1 MVILQSSYIPW
12 RGYFDLIRQA
22 DQFVFL
28 DDVQFTKRDWRSRNR
43 IVGPNGP
50 QWLSIPVATKG
61 RYTQTIAQA
70 QVSDPKWV
78 QTHLK
83 AMSHSWA
90 RAPYFK
96 TYFPQIEAA
105 YHSLGH
111 ETSLSRINIHLTRTI
126 VKIIGIDTPLHTSA
140 DLPTAEGASVRL
152 LTICKALAATTYISG
167 PAAKDY
173 LDVELFGHQ
182 GVAVD
187 WMTYNEYP
195 TYTQADGAYE
205 PAVSV
210 LDALMWLGADV
221 LFASSP

>member
-1 MVILQSSYIPW
+1 MILQSSYIPW

-50 QWLSIPVATKG
+50 QWLTIPVATKG

-83 AMSHSWA
+83 AISHSWA

-96 TYFPQIEAA
+96 TYFPQIQAA
-105 YHSLGH
+105 YQSLGQ
-111 ETSLSRINIHLTRTI
+111 ETSLSRINIRLTETI
-126 VKIIGIDTPLHTSA
+126 VKIIGIDTPLHTST
-140 DLPTAEGASVRL
+140 DLPTAEGASLRL

-173 LDVELFGHQ
+173 LDVELFGDQ

-187 WMTYNEYP
+187 WMTYSEYP
-195 TYTQADGAYE
+195 AYTQADGAYE

-210 LDALMWLGADV
+210 LDALMWLGADA